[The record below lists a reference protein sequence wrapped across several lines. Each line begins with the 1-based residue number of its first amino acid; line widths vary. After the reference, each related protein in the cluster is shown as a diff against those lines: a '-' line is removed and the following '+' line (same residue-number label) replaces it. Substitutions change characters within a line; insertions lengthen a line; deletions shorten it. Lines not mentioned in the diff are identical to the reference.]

1 MGTNTEKANKPK
13 SKKIKTVTS
22 LRPNNTVKPKLN
34 FRVVS
39 KEEIEKN
46 RISAYQYAF

>member
-1 MGTNTEKANKPK
+1 MGTNTEKANTTNPK
-13 SKKIKTVTS
+13 KLKSVTS
-22 LRPNNTVKPKLN
+22 LRPSNSVKPKLN
-34 FRVVS
+34 FTVVS